1 MGQSNKDGAGW
12 HFATGLGRFTRYAA
26 VVVAVSSLV
35 SPRAA
40 APATQ
45 RATVDRSGVLNTRDG
60 LTLKMTADE
69 GSIRIV
75 PLDRGASPVIR
86 YSVHVETDLRGSQ
99 AQQLLERYSVTAKSS
114 PSGVE
119 IV

>member
-1 MGQSNKDGAGW
+1 MIQSNKNGIAPR
-12 HFATGLGRFTRYAA
+12 FATQLGKFTRFAA
-26 VVVAVSSLV
+26 FLVAGISMI

-45 RATVDRSGVLNTRDG
+45 RASIDRSGVLNTRDG

-75 PLDRGASPVIR
+75 PLNRGASPVIR
-86 YSVHVETDLRGSQ
+86 YSVHVETDLRGNQ
-99 AQQLLERYSVTAKSS
+99 AQ
-114 PSGVE
+114 
-119 IV
+119 

>member
-26 VVVAVSSLV
+26 VLLAVFSLV

-60 LTLKMTADE
+60 LTLKVSADE
-69 GSIRIV
+69 GSIPIV
-75 PLDRGASPVIR
+75 PLDRSAAPVIP
-86 YSVHVETDLRGSQ
+86 YSVHVETDPLREE
-99 AQQLLERYSVTAKSS
+99 AQ
-114 PSGVE
+114 
-119 IV
+119 